1 MEIIRSFRRVDF
13 ETSQQGALTK
23 VEIET
28 VQMWTM
34 DDKKY
39 GIIRTRERE
48 FHNPPRKL
56 GDCGRENLSSKLL
69 GINKIHSVGRLRLAH
84 RTVRIHN
91 TPRKLGDYAMAGP
104 YKEAA
109 RRLLEI
115 AQAQQG
121 FFTTKQAIRAGFA
134 EKVHAYHV
142 NTGNW
147 IREHRGIYR
156 LADFPTPERPD
167 LMLWYLWSQNRR
179 EIPEGVYSHNTA
191 LSLHELSDLMPSK
204 LHMTVPKDF
213 RRSSAIPEIL
223 VLHRMHLESSDAQEI
238 HGVRVTCPLRT
249 IVDLLRSGNV
259 DRSQLKLAVDEAIRR
274 GLVVRR
280 EIDRLPHDKLQRSL
294 QDLAGQPA

>member
-1 MEIIRSFRRVDF
+1 M
-13 ETSQQGALTK
+13 G
-23 VEIET
+23 
-28 VQMWTM
+28 
-34 DDKKY
+34 
-39 GIIRTRERE
+39 
-48 FHNPPRKL
+48 
-56 GDCGRENLSSKLL
+56 
-69 GINKIHSVGRLRLAH
+69 SVWA
-84 RTVRIHN
+84 HN
-91 TPRKLGDYAMAGP
+91 TPRKLGDYAMTGP

-134 EKVHAYHV
+134 EKVHGYHV
-142 NTGNW
+142 KARNW

-204 LHMTVPKDF
+204 LHMTVPTDF
-213 RRSSAIPEIL
+213 RRSSAIPEVL
-223 VLHRMHLESSDAQEI
+223 VLYKAQLESSDTQEI
-238 HGVRVTCPLRT
+238 HGVRVTRPLRT

-259 DRSQLKLAVDEAIRR
+259 DPSQLKLAVDEAIRR
-274 GLVVRR
+274 GLIARR
-280 EIDRLPHDKLQRSL
+280 EIDRLPHDKFQRSL
-294 QDLAGQPA
+294 LELAGHPA